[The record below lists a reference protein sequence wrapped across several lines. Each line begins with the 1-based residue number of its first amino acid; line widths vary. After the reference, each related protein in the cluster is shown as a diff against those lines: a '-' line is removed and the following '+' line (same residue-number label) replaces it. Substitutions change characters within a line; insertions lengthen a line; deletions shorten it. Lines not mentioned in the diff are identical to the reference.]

1 MGDSIVVKPVLIID
15 KAQSWFWTK
24 KWQDAEKE
32 VDEDVRAGR
41 VKTFDN
47 ADNLMKDLEQ

>member
-1 MGDSIVVKPVLIID
+1 MYLNRLLKEKQKLR
-15 KAQSWFWTK
+15 
-24 KWQDAEKE
+24 DAEKE